1 MKTPTVMKN
10 ISCLEQIE
18 VCFVYFLIFCVLL
31 VKYSNAQAFSDD
43 RARSVST
50 EDLASLNNFIQVS
63 IDRVRKYSNKLCLF
77 HSPPLPPKFC
87 TLIVSCFS
95 VDLQWSQEKTK
106 TMLIQNLRGQR
117 RVQ

>member
-63 IDRVRKYSNKLCLF
+63 IDRVRKYSNNLCLF
-77 HSPPLPPKFC
+77 HSPPPSPPNFA
-87 TLIVSCFS
+87 LSLFRVSLWTYNGPKRKLKQCSF
-95 VDLQWSQEKTK
+95 K
-106 TMLIQNLRGQR
+106 I
-117 RVQ
+117 